1 MGEPWKISGDLNFN
15 GFPGKL
21 IGICWDIIGICN
33 GRVVT
38 AWTDNY
44 FTTSSGINAIHGN
57 TLSADQQ
64 KITCMVMVSKNSH
77 GSWSWPLASY
87 SHPALW
93 MNQPSHDTEIICMQK
108 MGIHVTWHP
117 NEFLTCSSPCID
129 IWWLVSS
136 RLINVRMVYCPS
148 LICTW
153 SPAYQAYRLMVY
165 PACHS

>member
-1 MGEPWKISGDLNFN
+1 MDFLGNSWGFVGISLGY
-15 GFPGKL
+15 
-21 IGICWDIIGICN
+21 

-38 AWTDNY
+38 AWSNY

-64 KITCMVMVSKNSH
+64 KNTCMVMVSKNSH

-87 SHPALW
+87 SHRALW
-93 MNQPSHDTEIICMQK
+93 MNHPSHDTEIICMQK
-108 MGIHVTWHP
+108 MGIHVTHS

-136 RLINVRMVYCPS
+136 RLIKVRMVYCPS

-153 SPAYQAYRLMVY
+153 SPACQTYRLMVY
-165 PACHS
+165 PAYHS